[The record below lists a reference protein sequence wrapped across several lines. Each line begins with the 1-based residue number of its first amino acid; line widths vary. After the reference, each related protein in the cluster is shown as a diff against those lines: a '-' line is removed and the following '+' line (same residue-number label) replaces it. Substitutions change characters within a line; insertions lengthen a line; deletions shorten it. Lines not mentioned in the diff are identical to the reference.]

1 MKGIIVLDEIPK
13 NCSKCMFNTGLN
25 VCKIMK
31 YIKAEKTVS
40 IYTTDKQVLEKTKPD
55 WCPIKAMPEKLNYKG
70 AESINGLTINEKVI
84 QAIDEAAKLG
94 WDSCIDAIIAEK

>member
-1 MKGIIVLDEIPK
+1 MKGIIVLDEVPK

-31 YIKAEKTVS
+31 CIKAEKTVS

-55 WCPIKAMPEKLNYKG
+55 WCPIKCIEDIKNYK
-70 AESINGLTINEKVI
+70 NYTLLV
-84 QAIDEAAKLG
+84 DEHFRVG
-94 WDSCIDAIIAEK
+94 WNSCINAIIGEK

>member
-1 MKGIIVLDEIPK
+1 MKGIIVLDEVPK

-31 YIKAEKTVS
+31 CIKAEKTVS

-55 WCPIKAMPEKLNYKG
+55 LCPIKCIEDIKNYK
-70 AESINGLTINEKVI
+70 NYTLLV
-84 QAIDEAAKLG
+84 DEHFRVG
-94 WDSCIDAIIAEK
+94 WNSCIDAIIGE

>member
-1 MKGIIVLDEIPK
+1 MKGIIVLDEVPK

-31 YIKAEKTVS
+31 CIKAEKTVS

-55 WCPIKAMPEKLNYKG
+55 WCPIRSLEEIKNYK
-70 AESINGLTINEKVI
+70 NYTLLV
-84 QAIDEAAKLG
+84 DEHFRVG
-94 WDSCIDAIIAEK
+94 WNSCIDAITGEK

>member
-1 MKGIIVLDEIPK
+1 MKGIVVLDEIPK

-31 YIKAEKTVS
+31 CIKAEKTVS

-55 WCPIKAMPEKLNYKG
+55 WCPIIQIPEKKRPSGLSPSPLIKGYLDSYKQG
-70 AESINGLTINEKVI
+70 FNDCINKITGEK
-84 QAIDEAAKLG
+84 
-94 WDSCIDAIIAEK
+94 